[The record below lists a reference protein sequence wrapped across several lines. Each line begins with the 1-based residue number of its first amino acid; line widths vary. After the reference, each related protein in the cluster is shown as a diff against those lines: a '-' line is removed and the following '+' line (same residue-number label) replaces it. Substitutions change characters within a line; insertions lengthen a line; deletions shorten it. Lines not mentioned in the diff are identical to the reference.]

1 MLVVRAG
8 HLAVTL
14 VVNKY
19 KNGYTPFSLNTMK
32 HKYILSLI
40 LLFASL
46 VAKGTVLYPGLSEKI
61 SYQASTGEHAP
72 TWSCNNPTI
81 HLSSTGFLCNV
92 TAQAY
97 FSGTATVTLTFK
109 DDIGTSSYTRTKKWT
124 FTCIDTKISISPTTK
139 SLKNGEKFQIK
150 WNFDRTTYLTPSVQF
165 TGYDEN
171 IVNVQ
176 SDGTVEAKKEGS
188 TKIYVK
194 SNIGTNSII
203 CNVKVSKANSSI
215 SYGNSPYD
223 EWDDSKAK
231 TVRISDPG
239 ALEDII
245 SSEKYTIKDLTIV
258 GPLNGAD
265 LRFLREM
272 IGVDENNNKTNGKLE
287 SLDLKEA
294 VFVEG
299 GPWYVKAW
307 QNYLYTEET
316 AQMPGYAFA
325 WLRKLKRIRFP
336 RYCTALMN
344 GALLQDESLE
354 QISIPPGVTSLDRE
368 SFNGG
373 YGDMPL
379 TNLYLPASLASF
391 NADIYMCKNLTDI
404 YCYATTP
411 PTINPSN
418 RFKSQTNISNGTLYV
433 PKGCAKLYWK
443 AEGWR
448 DFKNIK
454 ETLDVRQTLYVNV
467 GANGSVYADNDEMV
481 RQIYPV
487 YYGGCRAFEVPTA
500 GTGIV
505 QFKVVPD
512 EGYFVSKV
520 TLNGENVPISSQG
533 IINIWDFPDLANLN
547 IEFSSATAIKPIIGN
562 REDESFE
569 IFTISGLPV
578 YKGNKNAQIEIFSK
592 GAYIIKRGK
601 TAKKFFI
608 K

>member
-1 MLVVRAG
+1 
-8 HLAVTL
+8 
-14 VVNKY
+14 
-19 KNGYTPFSLNTMK
+19 MK

-40 LLFASL
+40 LLLASL
-46 VAKGTVLYPGLSEKI
+46 VAKSTVLYPGLSEKI

-109 DDIGTSSYTRTKKWT
+109 DDIGTSSYTRTKRWT

-139 SLKNGEKFQIK
+139 SLKSGEKFQIK
-150 WNFDRTTYLTPSVQF
+150 WNFDRTTYLNPSVQF
-165 TGYDEN
+165 TGYDGN
-171 IVNVQ
+171 IVNVS

-194 SNIGTNSII
+194 SNVGTNSVI
-203 CNVKVSKANSSI
+203 CNVKVSETNSSI

-223 EWDDSKAK
+223 EWDDSKTK
-231 TVRISDPG
+231 IVKISEPG
-239 ALEDII
+239 SLEEKI
-245 SSEKYTIKDLTIV
+245 SSEKYTIKDLTII

-265 LRFLREM
+265 LRYLREM
-272 IGVDENNNKTNGKLE
+272 IGIDANNATTNGKLE

-307 QNYLYTEET
+307 QNYLYTEENT
-316 AQMPGYAFA
+316 QMPEYAFA

-336 RYCTALMN
+336 RYCTALTN

-354 QISIPPGVTSLDRE
+354 QISIPPGVTSLDRY
-368 SFNGG
+368 SFDGG
-373 YGDMPL
+373 YGIMPL
-379 TNLYLPASLASF
+379 TSLYLPASLASF
-391 NADIYMCKNLTDI
+391 NADIYRCKNITDI

-411 PTINPSN
+411 PTISHSSS
-418 RFKSQTNISNGTLYV
+418 FKSQTNISNGTLYV

-454 ETLDVRQTLYVNV
+454 ETLEVRQTLYVNI
-467 GANGSVYADNDEMV
+467 GANGSVYADNGEMV

-487 YYGGCRAFEVPTA
+487 YYGGCRAFEVPTS
-500 GTGIV
+500 GNGIV
-505 QFKVVPD
+505 NFKVVPD
-512 EGYFVSKV
+512 DGYSVSNV
-520 TLNGENVPISSQG
+520 TLNGETVPISPQG
-533 IINIWDFPDLANLN
+533 FIKIWDFPDLSNLN
-547 IEFSSATAIKPIIGN
+547 VEFSTETAIIPIIGN
-562 REDESFE
+562 SKEESYD
-569 IFTISGLPV
+569 IFTISGLKV
-578 YKGNKNAQIEIFSK
+578 NKSIKKVQIEELPK
-592 GAYIIKRGK
+592 GAYIIKGGK
-601 TAKKFFI
+601 TTKKILI

>member
-1 MLVVRAG
+1 M
-8 HLAVTL
+8 
-14 VVNKY
+14 
-19 KNGYTPFSLNTMK
+19 
-32 HKYILSLI
+32 
-40 LLFASL
+40 
-46 VAKGTVLYPGLSEKI
+46 
-61 SYQASTGEHAP
+61 
-72 TWSCNNPTI
+72 
-81 HLSSTGFLCNV
+81 
-92 TAQAY
+92 
-97 FSGTATVTLTFK
+97 
-109 DDIGTSSYTRTKKWT
+109 
-124 FTCIDTKISISPTTK
+124 
-139 SLKNGEKFQIK
+139 
-150 WNFDRTTYLTPSVQF
+150 
-165 TGYDEN
+165 
-171 IVNVQ
+171 
-176 SDGTVEAKKEGS
+176 
-188 TKIYVK
+188 
-194 SNIGTNSII
+194 
-203 CNVKVSKANSSI
+203 
-215 SYGNSPYD
+215 
-223 EWDDSKAK
+223 
-231 TVRISDPG
+231 
-239 ALEDII
+239 EDII

-562 REDESFE
+562 REDESYE

-578 YKGNKNAQIEIFSK
+578 YKGNKNAQIENFSK
-592 GAYIIKRGK
+592 GVYIIKGEK

>member
-231 TVRISDPG
+231 IVRISDPG

-373 YGDMPL
+373 YGDMSL
-379 TNLYLPASLASF
+379 TNLYLPSSLASF

-562 REDESFE
+562 REDESYE

-578 YKGNKNAQIEIFSK
+578 YKGNKNTQIENFPK
-592 GAYIIKRGK
+592 GAYIIKREK

>member
-1 MLVVRAG
+1 
-8 HLAVTL
+8 
-14 VVNKY
+14 
-19 KNGYTPFSLNTMK
+19 MK

-40 LLFASL
+40 LLLASL
-46 VAKGTVLYPGLSEKI
+46 VAKSTVLYPGLSEKI

-72 TWSCNNPTI
+72 TWLCNNPTI

-109 DDIGTSSYTRTKKWT
+109 DDIGTSSYTRTKRWT

-139 SLKNGEKFQIK
+139 SLKSGEKFQIK
-150 WNFDRTTYLTPSVQF
+150 WNFDRTTYLNPSVLF
-165 TGYDEN
+165 TGYDGN
-171 IVNVQ
+171 IVNVS

-194 SNIGTNSII
+194 SNVGTNSVI
-203 CNVKVSKANSSI
+203 CNVKVSETNSSI

-223 EWDDSKAK
+223 EWDDSKTK
-231 TVRISDPG
+231 IVKISEPG
-239 ALEDII
+239 SLEEKI
-245 SSEKYTIKDLTIV
+245 SSEKYTIKDLTII

-265 LRFLREM
+265 LRYLREM
-272 IGVDENNNKTNGKLE
+272 IGVDANNATTNGKLE

-307 QNYLYTEET
+307 QNYLYTEENT
-316 AQMPGYAFA
+316 QMPEYAFA

-336 RYCTALMN
+336 RYCTALTN

-354 QISIPPGVTSLDRE
+354 QISIPPGVTSLDRY
-368 SFNGG
+368 SFDGG

-379 TNLYLPASLASF
+379 TSLYLPASLASF

-487 YYGGCRAFEVPTA
+487 YYGGCRAFEVPPS
-500 GTGIV
+500 GSGIV
-505 QFKVVPD
+505 NFKVVPD
-512 EGYFVSKV
+512 EGYSVSNV
-520 TLNGENVPISSQG
+520 TLNGETVPISPEG
-533 IINIWDFPDLANLN
+533 FIKIWDFPDLSNLN
-547 IEFSSATAIKPIIGN
+547 VEFSTETAIIPIIGN
-562 REDESFE
+562 SKEESYD
-569 IFTISGLPV
+569 IFTISGLQV
-578 YKGNKNAQIEIFSK
+578 NKSIKKVQIEELPK
-592 GAYIIKRGK
+592 GAYIIKGGK
-601 TAKKFFI
+601 TTKKILI

>member
-1 MLVVRAG
+1 
-8 HLAVTL
+8 
-14 VVNKY
+14 
-19 KNGYTPFSLNTMK
+19 MK

-231 TVRISDPG
+231 IVRISDPG

-373 YGDMPL
+373 YGDMSL

-562 REDESFE
+562 REDESYE

-578 YKGNKNAQIEIFSK
+578 YKGNKNTQIENFPK
-592 GAYIIKRGK
+592 GAYIIKREK

>member
-1 MLVVRAG
+1 
-8 HLAVTL
+8 
-14 VVNKY
+14 
-19 KNGYTPFSLNTMK
+19 MK

-61 SYQASTGEHAP
+61 AYQASTGEHAP
-72 TWSCNNPTI
+72 IWSCNNPTI

-231 TVRISDPG
+231 IVRISDPG

-391 NADIYMCKNLTDI
+391 NADIYICVKIL
-404 YCYATTP
+404 
-411 PTINPSN
+411 
-418 RFKSQTNISNGTLYV
+418 R
-433 PKGCAKLYWK
+433 
-443 AEGWR
+443 
-448 DFKNIK
+448 
-454 ETLDVRQTLYVNV
+454 
-467 GANGSVYADNDEMV
+467 
-481 RQIYPV
+481 
-487 YYGGCRAFEVPTA
+487 
-500 GTGIV
+500 
-505 QFKVVPD
+505 
-512 EGYFVSKV
+512 
-520 TLNGENVPISSQG
+520 
-533 IINIWDFPDLANLN
+533 
-547 IEFSSATAIKPIIGN
+547 
-562 REDESFE
+562 
-569 IFTISGLPV
+569 IFIAMQRHLLL
-578 YKGNKNAQIEIFSK
+578 
-592 GAYIIKRGK
+592 
-601 TAKKFFI
+601 
-608 K
+608 

>member
-1 MLVVRAG
+1 
-8 HLAVTL
+8 
-14 VVNKY
+14 
-19 KNGYTPFSLNTMK
+19 MK

-231 TVRISDPG
+231 IVRISDPG

-373 YGDMPL
+373 YGDMSL
-379 TNLYLPASLASF
+379 TNLYLPSSLASF

-562 REDESFE
+562 REDESYE

-578 YKGNKNAQIEIFSK
+578 YKGNKNTQIENFPK
-592 GAYIIKRGK
+592 GAYIIKREK

>member
-1 MLVVRAG
+1 
-8 HLAVTL
+8 
-14 VVNKY
+14 
-19 KNGYTPFSLNTMK
+19 MK

-40 LLFASL
+40 LLLASL
-46 VAKGTVLYPGLSEKI
+46 VAKSTVLYPGLSEKI

-109 DDIGTSSYTRTKKWT
+109 DDIGTSSYTRTKRWT

-139 SLKNGEKFQIK
+139 SLKSGEKFQIK
-150 WNFDRTTYLTPSVQF
+150 WNFDRTTYLNPSVQF
-165 TGYDEN
+165 TGYDGN
-171 IVNVQ
+171 IVTVS

-194 SNIGTNSII
+194 SNVGTNSVI
-203 CNVKVSKANSSI
+203 CNVKVSETNSSI

-223 EWDDSKAK
+223 EWDDSKTK
-231 TVRISDPG
+231 VVKISEPG
-239 ALEDII
+239 SLEEKI
-245 SSEKYTIKDLTIV
+245 SSEKYTIKDLTII

-272 IGVDENNNKTNGKLE
+272 IGVDANDATTNGKLE
-287 SLDLKEA
+287 SLDLKETI
-294 VFVEG
+294 FVEG

-316 AQMPGYAFA
+316 TQMPEYAFA

-336 RYCTALMN
+336 RYCTALTN

-354 QISIPPGVTSLDRE
+354 QISIPPGVTSLDRY
-368 SFNGG
+368 SFDGG
-373 YGDMPL
+373 YGIMPL
-379 TNLYLPASLASF
+379 TSLYLPASLASF
-391 NADIYMCKNLTDI
+391 NADIYRCKNITDI

-411 PTINPSN
+411 PTISHSSS
-418 RFKSQTNISNGTLYV
+418 FKSQTNISNGTLYV

-454 ETLDVRQTLYVNV
+454 ETLEVRQTLYVNV
-467 GANGSVYADNDEMV
+467 GANGSLYADNGEMV

-487 YYGGCRAFEVPTA
+487 YYGGCRAFEVSPS
-500 GTGIV
+500 GSGIV
-505 QFKVVPD
+505 NFKVVPD
-512 EGYFVSKV
+512 EGYSVSNV
-520 TLNGENVPISSQG
+520 TLNGETVPISPQG
-533 IINIWDFPDLANLN
+533 FIKIWDFPDLSNLN
-547 IEFSSATAIKPIIGN
+547 VEFSTETAIIPIIGN
-562 REDESFE
+562 SKEESYD
-569 IFTISGLPV
+569 IFTISGLQV
-578 YKGNKNAQIEIFSK
+578 NKSIKKVQIEELPK
-592 GAYIIKRGK
+592 GAYIIKWGK
-601 TAKKFFI
+601 TTKKILI

>member
-1 MLVVRAG
+1 M
-8 HLAVTL
+8 
-14 VVNKY
+14 KY
-19 KNGYTPFSLNTMK
+19 K
-32 HKYILSLI
+32 YIISLI
-40 LLFASL
+40 LFFASL

-81 HLSSTGFLCNV
+81 HLSSTGFLCHV

-109 DDIGTSSYTRTKKWT
+109 DNIGTSSYTRTKRWT

-139 SLKNGEKFQIK
+139 SLKNGENFQIK
-150 WNFDRTTYLTPSVQF
+150 WNFDRITYLTPSVQF
-165 TGYDEN
+165 TGYDGN
-171 IVNVQ
+171 IVNVS

-194 SNIGTNSII
+194 SNVGTNSVI
-203 CNVKVSKANSSI
+203 CNVKVSETNSSI

-223 EWDDSKAK
+223 EWDDSKTK
-231 TVRISDPG
+231 IVNISEPG
-239 ALEDII
+239 SLEEII
-245 SSEKYTIKDLTIV
+245 SSEKYTIEDLTIV

-272 IGVDENNNKTNGKLE
+272 IGVDANKATTNGKLK

-307 QNYLYTEET
+307 QDYLYTEET
-316 AQMPGYAFA
+316 TQMPEYAFA

-336 RYCTALMN
+336 RYCTALTN

-354 QISIPPGVTSLDRE
+354 QISIPPGVTSFDRY
-368 SFNGG
+368 SFDGG
-373 YGDMPL
+373 YGIMPL
-379 TNLYLPASLASF
+379 TSLYLPASLASF
-391 NADIYMCKNLTDI
+391 NADIYRCKNITDI

-411 PTINPSN
+411 PTMKHSGS
-418 RFKSQTNISNGTLYV
+418 FKSQTNISNGTLYV

-454 ETLDVRQTLYVNV
+454 ETLEVRQTLYVNV
-467 GANGSVYADNDEMV
+467 GANGSLYADNGEMV

-487 YYGGCRAFEVPTA
+487 YYGGCRAFEVPPS
-500 GTGIV
+500 GIV
-505 QFKVVPD
+505 NFKVVPD
-512 EGYFVSKV
+512 EGYSVSNV
-520 TLNGENVPISSQG
+520 TLNGESLPISSQG
-533 IINIWDFPDLANLN
+533 FIEICDFPDLANLN
-547 IEFSSATAIKPIIGN
+547 VEFSTETAIIPITGN
-562 REDESFE
+562 REDETFD
-569 IFTISGLPV
+569 IFTISGLHV
-578 YKGNKNAQIEIFSK
+578 NKGIKNTQIEELPK
-592 GAYIIKRGK
+592 GAYIIKGEK
-601 TAKKFFI
+601 TTKKILI